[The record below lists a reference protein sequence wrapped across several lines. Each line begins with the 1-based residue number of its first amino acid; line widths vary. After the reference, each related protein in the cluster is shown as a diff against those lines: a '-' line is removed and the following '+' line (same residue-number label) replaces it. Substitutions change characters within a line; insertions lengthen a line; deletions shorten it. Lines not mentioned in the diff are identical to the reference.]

1 MKRFVVSSLGQG
13 STLGKKGENNRRG
26 RKKKKKLA
34 GEASRE
40 AVWEGERS
48 GISNLVFLVWASIQL
63 PTLKDFP
70 PLRIHHSM
78 YKLTINRRSG
88 LTPVAHKKILG
99 DF

>member
-1 MKRFVVSSLGQG
+1 M
-13 STLGKKGENNRRG
+13 GE
-26 RKKKKKLA
+26 KKKKLA

-40 AVWEGERS
+40 VVWEGERS

-63 PTLKDFP
+63 LTLKDFP

-88 LTPVAHKKILG
+88 LTTVAHKKILR